1 MTRDEAL
8 EAFDF
13 FSGRGDLVVSLHGVY
28 HPKVA
33 PAEDWGVQVRPQ
45 DGIVLKALTDRADEG
60 GYVLHM
66 GLASQGVFNV
76 LTKAEAHKRQL
87 V

>member
-8 EAFDF
+8 AAFEF
-13 FSGRGDLVVSLHGVY
+13 FSERGYVVNLHGVY

-33 PAEDWGVQVRPQ
+33 PEDWGVQVRPQ
-45 DGIVLKALTDRADEG
+45 DGIILKELTDVAEEG

-66 GLASQGVFNV
+66 GIVSQGVFNV

-87 V
+87 IG